1 MVQERRL
8 GRVRVAL
15 VSVLALGIVG
25 CGAGGHKSAS
35 LGDGSIKSIK
45 VVATGSADRGPVDA
59 APAPDGSVFYF
70 TANGTGGPGVVAVP
84 GTGGATFTLTTGTPL
99 VHPVGLA
106 VATDGKSVFVAD
118 PGASRVFSVPSGG
131 GPATTVAGT
140 EGRSPRGLDVTVA
153 GGHDVI
159 YFTGTD
165 PADGAAGLFSIPAAG
180 GTPTVVTK
188 GAPLVSPDAVVV
200 AGDVAYVTDRGTGSA
215 AGAVLKVSNGRAV
228 NFAGARLGDPG
239 GISLTRD
246 NKTLLISS
254 QNATT
259 GADQVLLIDVATGRS
274 GVASK
279 VIGANHDSSGG
290 LHRAYRSAVFA
301 WADVSRSGRVYR
313 VDPNT

>member
-1 MVQERRL
+1 MVQVRRL
-8 GRVRVAL
+8 GWVRLAL
-15 VSVLALGIVG
+15 TGVLALGVVG
-25 CGAGGHKSAS
+25 CSAS
-35 LGDGSIKSIK
+35 SHTSAPLGDGSIKSIK
-45 VVATGSADRGPVDA
+45 VVATGGADRGPVDA

-70 TANGTGGPGVVAVP
+70 TANGTGGPAVIGVP
-84 GTGGATFTLTTGTPL
+84 GNGGATSTLTAGAPL

-106 VATDGKSVFVAD
+106 VATNGKSVFVAD
-118 PGASRVFSVPSGG
+118 PGASRIFSVPAAGG
-131 GPATTVAGT
+131 AATVVAGT

-159 YFTGTD
+159 SFTGTD
-165 PADGAAGLFSIPAAG
+165 PADGTAGLFSIPAAG
-180 GTPTVVTK
+180 GSVTVVAK

-200 AGDVAYVTDRGTGSA
+200 AGNVAYVTDRGNSGG

-228 NFAGARLGDPG
+228 KFADARLGDPG

-259 GADQVLLIDVATGRS
+259 GSDQVLLIDVATGKS

-290 LHRAYRSAVFA
+290 LHRAYSSAVFA
-301 WADVSRSGRVYR
+301 WADVRRSGPVYR
-313 VDPNT
+313 VDPNP